1 MSFDD
6 KNLQIILKLENRTAL
21 HAVLKK
27 KINIIIFSYFTLDE
41 TDKKYE
47 LIFFKMRQ
55 PYKKQKKLLASN
67 TNKETTQDKE

>member
-1 MSFDD
+1 
-6 KNLQIILKLENRTAL
+6 
-21 HAVLKK
+21 LKK
-27 KINIIIFSYFTLDE
+27 EFSIIIFSYFTLDE

-67 TNKETTQDKE
+67 TNKEATQDKE